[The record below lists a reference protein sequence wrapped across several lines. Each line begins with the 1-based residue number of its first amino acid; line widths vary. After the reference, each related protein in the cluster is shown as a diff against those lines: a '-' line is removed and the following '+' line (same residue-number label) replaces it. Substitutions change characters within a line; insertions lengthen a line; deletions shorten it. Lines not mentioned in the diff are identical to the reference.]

1 MFFVQFA
8 FCLAV
13 ALDASFVEKEAHQ
26 RTILVACTI
35 TVEMA
40 TQDQD
45 SVSEDGHLHVAAVC

>member
-1 MFFVQFA
+1 MVSVQSA
-8 FCLAV
+8 FCPAV
-13 ALDASFVEKEAHQ
+13 ALDASSVEKEAHQ
-26 RTILVACTI
+26 RTILAACTI